1 MKQYIIG
8 SMLLSSILLASCS
21 LDETPRSKFSEK
33 EAFSTSKLVYVNS
46 VANVYSS
53 IGNGLYGSDG
63 GSVHTF
69 QEFSS
74 DASMIPGR
82 QGDWV
87 DGGAWQ
93 NIFLHNFESSVSKYN
108 DVWNNLYRV
117 IGLANSSIDRLNKYL
132 GEHPEYAEYVYELRA
147 LRAVYYYYV
156 MDLFGQ
162 VPLVVSS
169 EVSAN
174 EVNQSNR
181 SDVFKFVTSEL
192 AECIPHL
199 SDSKSQ
205 NEGEYYGRITKAV
218 AYMCMAKCAIN
229 APVYTI
235 DDTNPTS
242 YSAFVG
248 TDKSGKATASEEQG
262 KTVSEMGKNI
272 NITLDGETRNAW
284 ETAVYCADQIASLGY
299 RLQPSYADN
308 FIVANQNSVENI
320 WTRPNDCVNYKIDDY
335 NIVRTLHY
343 NHGGAIGYQ
352 GWNGA
357 CSSKQQMLV
366 YGYGTAN
373 PDPRLK
379 LNFYTDKDYMEET
392 GKAVEDGAVKGKDLE
407 YMPLAVK
414 VDFTATDDPHAMKC
428 AGARMKKYEFDKS
441 TTQQYSF
448 NNDLVIWRYADA
460 LLLKAEAEYRM
471 GNKAEA
477 LTIVNEVRGRVAA
490 TPRTELTLNDILNE
504 RMLELAWEGVRRQDQ
519 IRFCTFT
526 EPTADRFK
534 GVTHNASAGDYN
546 DDTQGY
552 TMVYPIPYAVL
563 NLNKKLHQNPG
574 YTK

>member
-235 DDTNPTS
+235 DDTTPTS

-262 KTVSEMGKNI
+262 NTVSEMGKNI
-272 NITLDGETRNAW
+272 TITLDGETRNAW

-320 WTRPNDCVNYKIDDY
+320 WTRPNDCVNYKIEDY

-392 GKAVEDGAVKGKDLE
+392 GKAVEDGATGKDLE

-471 GNKAEA
+471 GNKDEA
-477 LTIVNEVRGRVAA
+477 LTIVNEVRARVAA
-490 TPRTELTLNDILNE
+490 TPRTELTLNDILDE
-504 RMLELAWEGVRRQDQ
+504 RMLELAWEGVRRPDQ

>member
-21 LDETPRSKFSEK
+21 LDETPRSKFSEE
-33 EAFSTSKLVYVNS
+33 EAFSTPKLVYVNT

-87 DGGAWQ
+87 DGGTWQ

-169 EVSAN
+169 QVSAN

-235 DDTNPTS
+235 DDTTPTS

-262 KTVSEMGKNI
+262 KTVSEMGKKI

-284 ETAVYCADQIASLGY
+284 ETVAYCADQIASLGY

-320 WTRPNDCVNYKIDDY
+320 WTRPNDCVNYKIEDY

-392 GKAVEDGAVKGKDLE
+392 GKAVEDGATDKPLE

-414 VDFTATDDPHAMKC
+414 VDFTAADDPHAMKC

-477 LTIVNEVRGRVAA
+477 LTIVNEVRARVAA
-490 TPRTELTLNDILNE
+490 TPRTELTLNDILDE
-504 RMLELAWEGVRRQDQ
+504 RMLELAWEGVRRPDQ

-563 NLNKKLHQNPG
+563 SLNKKLDQNPG

>member
-392 GKAVEDGAVKGKDLE
+392 GKAVEDGATGKDLE

-414 VDFTATDDPHAMKC
+414 VDFTATDDPHA
-428 AGARMKKYEFDKS
+428 
-441 TTQQYSF
+441 
-448 NNDLVIWRYADA
+448 
-460 LLLKAEAEYRM
+460 
-471 GNKAEA
+471 
-477 LTIVNEVRGRVAA
+477 IVFRCQNEEV
-490 TPRTELTLNDILNE
+490 
-504 RMLELAWEGVRRQDQ
+504 
-519 IRFCTFT
+519 
-526 EPTADRFK
+526 
-534 GVTHNASAGDYN
+534 
-546 DDTQGY
+546 
-552 TMVYPIPYAVL
+552 
-563 NLNKKLHQNPG
+563 
-574 YTK
+574 

>member
-235 DDTNPTS
+235 DDTTPTS

-272 NITLDGETRNAW
+272 NITLDGKTRNAW
-284 ETAVYCADQIASLGY
+284 ETAAYCADQIASLGY

-320 WTRPNDCVNYKIDDY
+320 WTRPNDCVNYKIEDY

-392 GKAVEDGAVKGKDLE
+392 GKAVEDGATGKDLE

-414 VDFTATDDPHAMKC
+414 VDFSAEDDHHAMKC

-526 EPTADRFK
+526 EPTADRFQ

-563 NLNKKLHQNPG
+563 NLNKKLGQNPG

>member
-21 LDETPRSKFSEK
+21 LDETPRSKFSEE
-33 EAFSTSKLVYVNS
+33 EAFSTPKLVYVNT

-132 GEHPEYAEYVYELRA
+132 DEHPEYAEYVYELRA

-169 EVSAN
+169 QVNAN
-174 EVNQSNR
+174 EVAQSNR

-235 DDTNPTS
+235 DDTTPTS

-272 NITLDGETRNAW
+272 NITLDGKTRNAW
-284 ETAVYCADQIASLGY
+284 ETAAYCADQIASLGY

-320 WTRPNDCVNYKIDDY
+320 WTRPNDCVNYKIEDY

-392 GKAVEDGAVKGKDLE
+392 GKAVEDGATDKPLE

-414 VDFTATDDPHAMKC
+414 VDFTAADDPHAMKC
-428 AGARMKKYEFDKS
+428 SGARMKKYEFDKS

-490 TPRTELTLNDILNE
+490 TPRTELTLNDILDE

-563 NLNKKLHQNPG
+563 NLNKKLGQNPG

>member
-21 LDETPRSKFSEK
+21 LDETPRSKFSEE
-33 EAFSTSKLVYVNS
+33 EAFSTPKLVYVNT

-169 EVSAN
+169 QVSAN

-235 DDTNPTS
+235 DDTTPTS

-320 WTRPNDCVNYKIDDY
+320 WTRPNDCVNYKIEDY

-428 AGARMKKYEFDKS
+428 SGARMKKYEFDKS

-490 TPRTELTLNDILNE
+490 TPRTELTLNDILDE

-563 NLNKKLHQNPG
+563 NLNKKLDQNPG

>member
-21 LDETPRSKFSEK
+21 LEETPRSKFSEQ
-33 EAFSTSKLVYVNS
+33 EAFSTPKLVYVNT

-82 QGDWV
+82 QGDWL

-132 GEHPEYAEYVYELRA
+132 GEHPEYADYVYELRA
-147 LRAVYYYYV
+147 LRAIYYYYV

-169 EVSAN
+169 EVNAN
-174 EVNQSNR
+174 EVAQSNR

-199 SDSKSQ
+199 SGQKSQ

-235 DDTNPTS
+235 DDTTPTC
-242 YSAFVG
+242 YCAFVG

-262 KTVSEMGKNI
+262 KTISEMGKKI

-284 ETAVYCADQIASLGY
+284 ETAAYCADQIASLGY

-320 WTRPNDCVNYKIDDY
+320 WTRPNDCVNYKIEDY

-357 CSSKQQMLV
+357 CSSKQQMQV
-366 YGYGTAN
+366 YGYETAN

-392 GKAVEDGAVKGKDLE
+392 GKAVEDGATGKDLE

-414 VDFTATDDPHAMKC
+414 VDFSADDDPHAMKC

-460 LLLKAEAEYRM
+460 LLLKAEAAYRM

-477 LTIVNEVRGRVAA
+477 LTIVNEIRARVAA
-490 TPRTELTLNDILNE
+490 TPRTELTLNDILDE
-504 RMLELAWEGVRRQDQ
+504 RMLELAWEGVRRPDQ

-526 EPTADRFK
+526 EPTVDRFN

-552 TMVYPIPYAVL
+552 TIVYPIPYAVL
-563 NLNKKLHQNPG
+563 NLNKNLKQNPG

>member
-21 LDETPRSKFSEK
+21 LDETPRSKFSEE
-33 EAFSTSKLVYVNS
+33 EAFSTPKLVYVNT

-93 NIFLHNFESSVSKYN
+93 NIFLHNFGSSVSKYN

-235 DDTNPTS
+235 DDTTPTS

-272 NITLDGETRNAW
+272 NITLDGKTRNAW
-284 ETAVYCADQIASLGY
+284 KTAVYCADQIASLGY

-320 WTRPNDCVNYKIDDY
+320 WTRPNDCVNYKIEDY

-343 NHGGAIGYQ
+343 NHGGAIGYE

-366 YGYGTAN
+366 YDYGTDN

-392 GKAVEDGAVKGKDLE
+392 GKAVEDGATGKDLE
-407 YMPLAVK
+407 YMPMAVK
-414 VDFTATDDPHAMKC
+414 VDFSAADDPHAMKC

-441 TTQQYSF
+441 ATQQYSF
-448 NNDLVIWRYADA
+448 NNDLVIWRYADV

-477 LTIVNEVRGRVAA
+477 LTIVNEVRARVAA

-504 RMLELAWEGVRRQDQ
+504 RMLELAWEGVRRPDQ

-563 NLNKKLHQNPG
+563 NLNKKLNQNPG

>member
-21 LDETPRSKFSEK
+21 LDETPRSKFSEE
-33 EAFSTSKLVYVNS
+33 EAFSTPKLVYVNT

-82 QGDWV
+82 QGDWL

-174 EVNQSNR
+174 EVDQSNR

-235 DDTNPTS
+235 DDTTPTS

-272 NITLDGETRNAW
+272 NITLDGKTRNAW
-284 ETAVYCADQIASLGY
+284 ETAAYCADQIASLGY

-320 WTRPNDCVNYKIDDY
+320 WTRPNDCVNYKIEDY

-392 GKAVEDGAVKGKDLE
+392 GKAVEDGATGKDLE

-414 VDFTATDDPHAMKC
+414 VDFSAADDPHAMKC

-490 TPRTELTLNDILNE
+490 TPRTELTLNDILDE

-526 EPTADRFK
+526 EPTADRFN

-563 NLNKKLHQNPG
+563 NLNKKLGQNPG

>member
-21 LDETPRSKFSEK
+21 LDETPRSKFSEE
-33 EAFSTSKLVYVNS
+33 EAFSTPKLVYVNT

-132 GEHPEYAEYVYELRA
+132 GEHPEYADYVYELRA

-174 EVNQSNR
+174 EVEQSNR

-235 DDTNPTS
+235 DDTTPTS

-248 TDKSGKATASEEQG
+248 IDKNGKATASEEQG
-262 KTVSEMGKNI
+262 NAISEMGKKI

-284 ETAVYCADQIASLGY
+284 ETAAYCADQIASLGY

-320 WTRPNDCVNYKIDDY
+320 WTRPNDCVNYKIEDY

-392 GKAVEDGAVKGKDLE
+392 GKAVEDGATDKPLE

-414 VDFTATDDPHAMKC
+414 VDFSAADDPHAMKC

-477 LTIVNEVRGRVAA
+477 LTIVNEVRARVAA
-490 TPRTELTLNDILNE
+490 TPRTELTLNDILDE
-504 RMLELAWEGVRRQDQ
+504 RMLELAWEGVRRPDQ

-563 NLNKKLHQNPG
+563 NLNKKLDQNPG

>member
-21 LDETPRSKFSEK
+21 LDETPRSKFSEE
-33 EAFSTSKLVYVNS
+33 EAFSTPKLVYVNT

-132 GEHPEYAEYVYELRA
+132 GEHPEYAGYVYELRA

-169 EVSAN
+169 QVSAN
-174 EVNQSNR
+174 EVAQSNR

-235 DDTNPTS
+235 DDTTPTS

-272 NITLDGETRNAW
+272 NITLDGKTRNAW
-284 ETAVYCADQIASLGY
+284 ETAAYCADQIASLGY

-392 GKAVEDGAVKGKDLE
+392 GKAVEDGATDKPLE

-414 VDFTATDDPHAMKC
+414 VDFTAADDPHAMKC
-428 AGARMKKYEFDKS
+428 SGARMKKYEFDKS

-490 TPRTELTLNDILNE
+490 TPRTELTLNDILDE

-563 NLNKKLHQNPG
+563 NLNKKLGQNPG

>member
-21 LDETPRSKFSEK
+21 LDETPRSKFSEE
-33 EAFSTSKLVYVNS
+33 EAFSTPKLVYVNT

-169 EVSAN
+169 AVSAN
-174 EVNQSNR
+174 DVEQSNR

-235 DDTNPTS
+235 DDTTPTS

-272 NITLDGETRNAW
+272 NITLDGKTRNAW
-284 ETAVYCADQIASLGY
+284 KTAVYCADQIASLGY

-320 WTRPNDCVNYKIDDY
+320 WTRPNDCVNYKIEDY

-343 NHGGAIGYQ
+343 NHGGAIGYE

-366 YGYGTAN
+366 YDYGTDN

-392 GKAVEDGAVKGKDLE
+392 GKAVEDGATGKDLE
-407 YMPLAVK
+407 YMPMAVK
-414 VDFTATDDPHAMKC
+414 VDFSAADDPHAMKC

-441 TTQQYSF
+441 ATQQYSF

-477 LTIVNEVRGRVAA
+477 LTIVNEVRGRVAV
-490 TPRTELTLNDILNE
+490 TPRTELTLNDILDE

-563 NLNKKLHQNPG
+563 NLNKKLDQNPG

>member
-21 LDETPRSKFSEK
+21 LDETPRSKFSEE
-33 EAFSTSKLVYVNS
+33 EAFSTPKLVYVNT

-132 GEHPEYAEYVYELRA
+132 GEHPEYADYVYELRA

-174 EVNQSNR
+174 EVEQSNR

-235 DDTNPTS
+235 DDTTPTS

-262 KTVSEMGKNI
+262 KTVSEMGKKI
-272 NITLDGETRNAW
+272 NITLDGKTRNAW
-284 ETAVYCADQIASLGY
+284 ETAAYCADQIASLGY

-320 WTRPNDCVNYKIDDY
+320 WTRPNDCVNYKIEDY

-392 GKAVEDGAVKGKDLE
+392 GKAVEDGATDKPLE

-414 VDFTATDDPHAMKC
+414 VDFSAADDPHAMKC

-477 LTIVNEVRGRVAA
+477 LTIVNEVRARVAA
-490 TPRTELTLNDILNE
+490 TPRTELTLNDILDE

-563 NLNKKLHQNPG
+563 NLNKKLDQNPG

>member
-8 SMLLSSILLASCS
+8 SMLLSSVLLAGCS
-21 LDETPRSKFSEK
+21 LDENPRSKFSEE
-33 EAFSTSKLVYVNS
+33 EAFSTPKLVYVNT

-169 EVSAN
+169 QVSAN
-174 EVNQSNR
+174 EVAQSNR

-235 DDTNPTS
+235 DDTTPTS

-272 NITLDGETRNAW
+272 NITLDGKTRNAW
-284 ETAVYCADQIASLGY
+284 ETAAYCADQIASLGY

-320 WTRPNDCVNYKIDDY
+320 WTRPNDCVNYKIEDY

-392 GKAVEDGAVKGKDLE
+392 GKAVEDGATDKPLE

-414 VDFTATDDPHAMKC
+414 VDFTAADDPHAMKC
-428 AGARMKKYEFDKS
+428 SGARMKKYEFDKS

-477 LTIVNEVRGRVAA
+477 LTIVNEVRARVAA
-490 TPRTELTLNDILNE
+490 TPRTELTLNDILDE

-563 NLNKKLHQNPG
+563 NLNKKLGQNPG

>member
-21 LDETPRSKFSEK
+21 LDETPRSKFSEE
-33 EAFSTSKLVYVNS
+33 EAFSTPKLVYVNT

-132 GEHPEYAEYVYELRA
+132 GEHPEYADYVYELRA

-174 EVNQSNR
+174 EVEQSNR

-235 DDTNPTS
+235 DDTTPTS

-262 KTVSEMGKNI
+262 KTVSEMGKKI
-272 NITLDGETRNAW
+272 NITLDGKTRNAW
-284 ETAVYCADQIASLGY
+284 ETAAYCADQIASLGY

-320 WTRPNDCVNYKIDDY
+320 WTRPNDCVNYKIEDY

-392 GKAVEDGAVKGKDLE
+392 GKAVEDGATDKPLE

-414 VDFTATDDPHAMKC
+414 VDFSAADDPHAMKC

-477 LTIVNEVRGRVAA
+477 LTIVNEVRARVAA
-490 TPRTELTLNDILNE
+490 TPRTELTLNDILDE
-504 RMLELAWEGVRRQDQ
+504 RMLELAWEGVRRPDQ

-563 NLNKKLHQNPG
+563 NLNKKLDQNPG

>member
-21 LDETPRSKFSEK
+21 LDETPRSKFSEE
-33 EAFSTSKLVYVNS
+33 EAFSTPKLVYVNT

-132 GEHPEYAEYVYELRA
+132 DEHPEYAEYVYELRA

-169 EVSAN
+169 QVSAN
-174 EVNQSNR
+174 EVAQSNR

-235 DDTNPTS
+235 DDTTPTS

-272 NITLDGETRNAW
+272 NITLDGKTRNAW
-284 ETAVYCADQIASLGY
+284 ETAAYCADQIASLGY

-320 WTRPNDCVNYKIDDY
+320 WTRPNDCVNYKIEDY

-392 GKAVEDGAVKGKDLE
+392 GKAVEDGATDKPLE

-414 VDFTATDDPHAMKC
+414 VDFTAADDPHAMKC
-428 AGARMKKYEFDKS
+428 SGARMKKYEFDKS

-490 TPRTELTLNDILNE
+490 TPRTELTLNDILDE
-504 RMLELAWEGVRRQDQ
+504 RMLELAWEGVRRPDQ

-563 NLNKKLHQNPG
+563 NLNKKLGQNPG

>member
-21 LDETPRSKFSEK
+21 LDENPRSKFSEA
-33 EAFSTSKLVYVNS
+33 EAFSTPKLVYVNT

-132 GEHPEYAEYVYELRA
+132 DEHPEYANYVYELRA
-147 LRAVYYYYV
+147 LRAIYYYYV

-169 EVSAN
+169 EINAN

-181 SDVFKFVTSEL
+181 SDVFKFVTTEL
-192 AECIPHL
+192 AECISHL

-235 DDTNPTS
+235 DDTTPTS

-262 KTVSEMGKNI
+262 KTVSEMGKKI

-284 ETAVYCADQIASLGY
+284 ETAA
-299 RLQPSYADN
+299 
-308 FIVANQNSVENI
+308 
-320 WTRPNDCVNYKIDDY
+320 
-335 NIVRTLHY
+335 
-343 NHGGAIGYQ
+343 
-352 GWNGA
+352 
-357 CSSKQQMLV
+357 
-366 YGYGTAN
+366 
-373 PDPRLK
+373 
-379 LNFYTDKDYMEET
+379 
-392 GKAVEDGAVKGKDLE
+392 
-407 YMPLAVK
+407 
-414 VDFTATDDPHAMKC
+414 
-428 AGARMKKYEFDKS
+428 
-441 TTQQYSF
+441 YSF
-448 NNDLVIWRYADA
+448 I
-460 LLLKAEAEYRM
+460 
-471 GNKAEA
+471 
-477 LTIVNEVRGRVAA
+477 
-490 TPRTELTLNDILNE
+490 DIT
-504 RMLELAWEGVRRQDQ
+504 G
-519 IRFCTFT
+519 
-526 EPTADRFK
+526 
-534 GVTHNASAGDYN
+534 
-546 DDTQGY
+546 
-552 TMVYPIPYAVL
+552 
-563 NLNKKLHQNPG
+563 
-574 YTK
+574 

>member
-21 LDETPRSKFSEK
+21 LDETPRSKFSEE
-33 EAFSTSKLVYVNS
+33 EAFSTPKLVYVNT

-132 GEHPEYAEYVYELRA
+132 GEHPEYADYVYELRA

-174 EVNQSNR
+174 EVEQSNR

-235 DDTNPTS
+235 DDTTPTS

-248 TDKSGKATASEEQG
+248 TDKSGKATVSEEQG

-320 WTRPNDCVNYKIDDY
+320 WTRPNDCVNYKIEDY

-392 GKAVEDGAVKGKDLE
+392 GKAVEDGATDKPLE

-414 VDFTATDDPHAMKC
+414 VDFSAADDPHAMKC

-477 LTIVNEVRGRVAA
+477 LTIVNEVRARVAA
-490 TPRTELTLNDILNE
+490 TPRTELTLNDILDE

-563 NLNKKLHQNPG
+563 NLNKKLDQNPG

>member
-21 LDETPRSKFSEK
+21 LDETPRSKFSEE
-33 EAFSTSKLVYVNS
+33 EAFSTSKLVYVNT

-74 DASMIPGR
+74 DASIIPGR

-132 GEHPEYAEYVYELRA
+132 GEHPEYADYVYELRA

-235 DDTNPTS
+235 DDTAPTS
-242 YSAFVG
+242 YNAFVG

-320 WTRPNDCVNYKIDDY
+320 WTRPNDCVNYKIEDY

-392 GKAVEDGAVKGKDLE
+392 GKAVEDGATDKPLE

-414 VDFTATDDPHAMKC
+414 VDFSAADDPHAMKC
-428 AGARMKKYEFDKS
+428 SGARMKKYEFDKS

-477 LTIVNEVRGRVAA
+477 LTIVNEVRARVAA
-490 TPRTELTLNDILNE
+490 TPRTELTLNDILDE

-563 NLNKKLHQNPG
+563 NLNKKLGQNPG

>member
-21 LDETPRSKFSEK
+21 LDETPRSKFSEE
-33 EAFSTSKLVYVNS
+33 EAFSTPKLVYVNT

-174 EVNQSNR
+174 EVEQSNR

-235 DDTNPTS
+235 DDTTPTS

-248 TDKSGKATASEEQG
+248 TDKSGKATVSEEQG

-320 WTRPNDCVNYKIDDY
+320 WTRPNDCVNYKIEDY

-392 GKAVEDGAVKGKDLE
+392 GKAVEDGATDKPLE

-414 VDFTATDDPHAMKC
+414 VDFSAADDPHAMKC

-477 LTIVNEVRGRVAA
+477 LTIVNEVRARVAA
-490 TPRTELTLNDILNE
+490 TPRTELTLNDILDE
-504 RMLELAWEGVRRQDQ
+504 RMLELAWEGVRRPDQ

-563 NLNKKLHQNPG
+563 NLNKKLDQNPG

>member
-21 LDETPRSKFSEK
+21 LDETPRSKFSEE
-33 EAFSTSKLVYVNS
+33 EAFSTPKLVYVNT

-169 EVSAN
+169 QVSAN
-174 EVNQSNR
+174 EVEQSNR

-235 DDTNPTS
+235 DDTTPTS

-284 ETAVYCADQIASLGY
+284 ETAAYCADQIASLGY

-320 WTRPNDCVNYKIDDY
+320 WTRPNDCVNYKIEDY

-392 GKAVEDGAVKGKDLE
+392 GKAVEDGATDKPLE

-471 GNKAEA
+471 GNKADA
-477 LTIVNEVRGRVAA
+477 LTIVNEVRSRAAA

-534 GVTHNASAGDYN
+534 GVPHNASAGDYN

-563 NLNKKLHQNPG
+563 NLNKKLNQNPG

>member
-21 LDETPRSKFSEK
+21 LDETPRSKFSEE
-33 EAFSTSKLVYVNS
+33 EAFSTPKLVYVNT

-169 EVSAN
+169 QVSAN
-174 EVNQSNR
+174 EVAQSNR

-235 DDTNPTS
+235 DDTTPTS

-272 NITLDGETRNAW
+272 NITLDGKTRNAW
-284 ETAVYCADQIASLGY
+284 ETAAYCADQIASLGY

-320 WTRPNDCVNYKIDDY
+320 WTRPNDCVNYKIEDY

-366 YGYGTAN
+366 YGYGTDN

-392 GKAVEDGAVKGKDLE
+392 GKAVEDGATGKDLE

-414 VDFTATDDPHAMKC
+414 VDFTAADDPHAMKC
-428 AGARMKKYEFDKS
+428 SGARMKKYEFDKS

-504 RMLELAWEGVRRQDQ
+504 RMLELAWEGVRRPDQ

-563 NLNKKLHQNPG
+563 NLNKKLDQNPG

>member
-21 LDETPRSKFSEK
+21 LDETPRSKFSEE
-33 EAFSTSKLVYVNS
+33 EAFSTPKLVYVNT

-87 DGGAWQ
+87 DGGTWQ

-169 EVSAN
+169 QVSAN

-235 DDTNPTS
+235 DDTTPTC

-248 TDKSGKATASEEQG
+248 TDKSGEATASEEQG
-262 KTVSEMGKNI
+262 NAISEMGKKI

-284 ETAVYCADQIASLGY
+284 ETAAYCADQIASLGY

-320 WTRPNDCVNYKIDDY
+320 WTRPNDCVNYKIEDY

-392 GKAVEDGAVKGKDLE
+392 GKAVEDGATDKPLE

-414 VDFTATDDPHAMKC
+414 VDFTAADDPHAMKC
-428 AGARMKKYEFDKS
+428 SGARMKKYEFDKS

-563 NLNKKLHQNPG
+563 NLNKKLGQNPG
-574 YTK
+574 YIK

>member
-21 LDETPRSKFSEK
+21 LDETPRSKFSEE
-33 EAFSTSKLVYVNS
+33 EAFSTPKLVYVNT

-169 EVSAN
+169 QVSAN

-235 DDTNPTS
+235 DDTTPTS

-320 WTRPNDCVNYKIDDY
+320 WTRPNDCVNYKIEDY

-392 GKAVEDGAVKGKDLE
+392 GKAVEDGATDKPLE

-414 VDFTATDDPHAMKC
+414 VDFSAADDPHAMKC

-477 LTIVNEVRGRVAA
+477 LTIVNEVRARVAA
-490 TPRTELTLNDILNE
+490 TPRTELTLNDILDE
-504 RMLELAWEGVRRQDQ
+504 RMLELAWEGVRRPDQ

-563 NLNKKLHQNPG
+563 NLNKKLNQNPG

>member
-21 LDETPRSKFSEK
+21 LDETPRSKFSEE
-33 EAFSTSKLVYVNS
+33 EAFSTPKLVYVNT

-132 GEHPEYAEYVYELRA
+132 GEHPEYADYVYELRA

-174 EVNQSNR
+174 EVEQSNR

-235 DDTNPTS
+235 DDTTPTS

-248 TDKSGKATASEEQG
+248 IDKSGKATASEEQG
-262 KTVSEMGKNI
+262 NAISEMGKKI

-284 ETAVYCADQIASLGY
+284 ETAAYCADQIASLGY

-320 WTRPNDCVNYKIDDY
+320 WTRPNDCVNYKIEDY

-392 GKAVEDGAVKGKDLE
+392 GKAVEDGATDKPLE

-414 VDFTATDDPHAMKC
+414 VDFSAADDPHAMKC

-448 NNDLVIWRYADA
+448 NNDLVIWRYTDA

-477 LTIVNEVRGRVAA
+477 LTIVNEVRARVAA
-490 TPRTELTLNDILNE
+490 TPRTELTLNDILDE

-563 NLNKKLHQNPG
+563 NLNKKLDQNPG

>member
-21 LDETPRSKFSEK
+21 LDETPRSKFSEE
-33 EAFSTSKLVYVNS
+33 EAFSTPKLVYVNT

-132 GEHPEYAEYVYELRA
+132 GEHPEYADYVYELRA

-174 EVNQSNR
+174 EVEQSNR

-235 DDTNPTS
+235 DDTTPTS

-272 NITLDGETRNAW
+272 NIILDGETRNAW

-320 WTRPNDCVNYKIDDY
+320 WTRPNDCVNYKIEDY
-335 NIVRTLHY
+335 NIVRTLHC

-392 GKAVEDGAVKGKDLE
+392 GKAVEDGATDKPLE

-414 VDFTATDDPHAMKC
+414 VDFSAADDPHAMKC
-428 AGARMKKYEFDKS
+428 SGARMKKYEFDKS

-477 LTIVNEVRGRVAA
+477 LTIVNEVRARVAA
-490 TPRTELTLNDILNE
+490 TPRTELTLNDILDE
-504 RMLELAWEGVRRQDQ
+504 RMLELAWEGVRRPDQ

-563 NLNKKLHQNPG
+563 NLNKKLDQNPG

>member
-21 LDETPRSKFSEK
+21 LDETPRSKFSEE
-33 EAFSTSKLVYVNS
+33 EAFSTPKLVYVNT

-132 GEHPEYAEYVYELRA
+132 GEHPEYADYVYELRA

-174 EVNQSNR
+174 EVEQSNR

-235 DDTNPTS
+235 DDTAPTS
-242 YSAFVG
+242 YCAFVG

-272 NITLDGETRNAW
+272 NITLDGKTRNAW
-284 ETAVYCADQIASLGY
+284 ETAAYCTDQIASLGY

-320 WTRPNDCVNYKIDDY
+320 WTRPNDCVNYKIEDY

-392 GKAVEDGAVKGKDLE
+392 GKPVEDGATDKPLE
-407 YMPLAVK
+407 YMPMAVK
-414 VDFTATDDPHAMKC
+414 VDFSASDDPHAMKC
-428 AGARMKKYEFDKS
+428 SGARMKKYEFDKS

-471 GNKAEA
+471 GNKTDA
-477 LTIVNEVRGRVAA
+477 LTIVNEVRARVAA

-504 RMLELAWEGVRRQDQ
+504 RMLELAWEGVRRPDQ

-563 NLNKKLHQNPG
+563 NLNKKLGQNPG

>member
-21 LDETPRSKFSEK
+21 LDETPRSKFSEE
-33 EAFSTSKLVYVNS
+33 EAFSTPKLVYVNT

-147 LRAVYYYYV
+147 LRAGYYYYV

-169 EVSAN
+169 QVSAN
-174 EVNQSNR
+174 EVEQSNR

-235 DDTNPTS
+235 DDTTPTS

-284 ETAVYCADQIASLGY
+284 ETAAYCADQIASLGY

-320 WTRPNDCVNYKIDDY
+320 WTRPNDCVNYKIEDY

-392 GKAVEDGAVKGKDLE
+392 GKAVEDGATDKPLE

-471 GNKAEA
+471 GNKADA
-477 LTIVNEVRGRVAA
+477 LTIVNEVRSRAAA

-563 NLNKKLHQNPG
+563 NLNKKLNQNPG

>member
-21 LDETPRSKFSEK
+21 LDETPRSKFSEE
-33 EAFSTSKLVYVNS
+33 EAFSTPKLVYVNT

-132 GEHPEYAEYVYELRA
+132 DEHPEYAEYVYELRA

-169 EVSAN
+169 QVSAN
-174 EVNQSNR
+174 EVAQSNR

-235 DDTNPTS
+235 DDTTPTS

-262 KTVSEMGKNI
+262 KTVSEMGNKI
-272 NITLDGETRNAW
+272 NITLDGKTRNAW
-284 ETAVYCADQIASLGY
+284 ETAAYCADQIASLGY

-320 WTRPNDCVNYKIDDY
+320 WTRPNDCVNYKIEDY

-357 CSSKQQMLV
+357 CSSKQQMQV

-392 GKAVEDGAVKGKDLE
+392 GKAVEDGATGKDLE

-414 VDFTATDDPHAMKC
+414 VDFSAEDDPHAMKC

-490 TPRTELTLNDILNE
+490 TPRTELTLNDILDE

-563 NLNKKLHQNPG
+563 NLNKKLGQNPG

>member
-21 LDETPRSKFSEK
+21 LDETPRSKFSEE
-33 EAFSTSKLVYVNS
+33 EAFSTPKLVYVNT

-235 DDTNPTS
+235 DDTTPTS

-262 KTVSEMGKNI
+262 KTVSEMGNKI
-272 NITLDGETRNAW
+272 NITLDGKTRNAW
-284 ETAVYCADQIASLGY
+284 ETAAYCADQIASLGY

-392 GKAVEDGAVKGKDLE
+392 GKAVEDGATDKPLE

-414 VDFTATDDPHAMKC
+414 VDFTADDDPHAMKC
-428 AGARMKKYEFDKS
+428 SGARMKKYEFDKS

-477 LTIVNEVRGRVAA
+477 LAIVNEVRSRVAA
-490 TPRTELTLNDILNE
+490 TPRTELTLNDILDE

>member
-21 LDETPRSKFSEK
+21 LDETPRSKFSEE
-33 EAFSTSKLVYVNS
+33 EAFSTPKLVYVNT

-132 GEHPEYAEYVYELRA
+132 GEHPEYADYVYELRA

-174 EVNQSNR
+174 EVEQSNR

-235 DDTNPTS
+235 DDTTPTS

-262 KTVSEMGKNI
+262 KNVSEMGKKI

-284 ETAVYCADQIASLGY
+284 ETAAYCADQIASLGY

-320 WTRPNDCVNYKIDDY
+320 WTRPNDCVNYKIEDY

-392 GKAVEDGAVKGKDLE
+392 GKAVEDGATDKPLE

-414 VDFTATDDPHAMKC
+414 VDFSAADDPHAMKC

-477 LTIVNEVRGRVAA
+477 LTIVNEVRARVAA
-490 TPRTELTLNDILNE
+490 TPRTELTLNDILDE
-504 RMLELAWEGVRRQDQ
+504 RMLELAWEGVRRPDQ

-563 NLNKKLHQNPG
+563 NLNKKLDQNPG

>member
-21 LDETPRSKFSEK
+21 LDETPRSKFSEE
-33 EAFSTSKLVYVNS
+33 EAFSTPKLVYVNT

-132 GEHPEYAEYVYELRA
+132 GEHPEYADYVYELRA

-174 EVNQSNR
+174 EVEQSNR

-235 DDTNPTS
+235 DDTTPTS

-272 NITLDGETRNAW
+272 NITLDGKTRNAW

-320 WTRPNDCVNYKIDDY
+320 WTRPNDCVNYKIEDY

-343 NHGGAIGYQ
+343 NHGGAIGYE

-366 YGYGTAN
+366 YDYGTDN

-392 GKAVEDGAVKGKDLE
+392 GKAVEDGATGKDLE
-407 YMPLAVK
+407 YMPMAVK
-414 VDFTATDDPHAMKC
+414 VDFSAADDPHAMKC

-441 TTQQYSF
+441 ATQQYSF
-448 NNDLVIWRYADA
+448 NNDLVIWRYADV

-477 LTIVNEVRGRVAA
+477 LTIVNEVRARVAA

-563 NLNKKLHQNPG
+563 NLNKKLNQNPG

>member
-235 DDTNPTS
+235 DDTTPTS

-262 KTVSEMGKNI
+262 NTVSEMGKNI
-272 NITLDGETRNAW
+272 TITLDGETRNAW

-299 RLQPSYADN
+299 RRQPSYADN

-392 GKAVEDGAVKGKDLE
+392 GKAVEDGATGKDLE

-471 GNKAEA
+471 GKKAEA

-490 TPRTELTLNDILNE
+490 TPRTELTLNDILDE

>member
-21 LDETPRSKFSEK
+21 LEETPRSKFSEE
-33 EAFSTSKLVYVNS
+33 EAFSTPKLVYVNT

-132 GEHPEYAEYVYELRA
+132 GEHPEYADYVYELRA

-174 EVNQSNR
+174 EVEQSNR

-235 DDTNPTS
+235 DDTTPTS

-284 ETAVYCADQIASLGY
+284 ETAAYCADQIASLGY

-320 WTRPNDCVNYKIDDY
+320 WTRPNDCVNYKIEDY

-392 GKAVEDGAVKGKDLE
+392 GKAVEDGATDKPLE

-414 VDFTATDDPHAMKC
+414 VDFSAADDPHAMKC

-477 LTIVNEVRGRVAA
+477 LTIVNEVRARVAA
-490 TPRTELTLNDILNE
+490 TPRTELTLNDILDE
-504 RMLELAWEGVRRQDQ
+504 RMLELAWEGVRRPDQ

-563 NLNKKLHQNPG
+563 NLNKKLDQNPG

>member
-21 LDETPRSKFSEK
+21 LDETPRSKFSEE
-33 EAFSTSKLVYVNS
+33 EAFSTPKLVYVNT

-132 GEHPEYAEYVYELRA
+132 GEHPEYADYVYELRA

-169 EVSAN
+169 QVSAN

-235 DDTNPTS
+235 DDTTPTS

-262 KTVSEMGKNI
+262 NTISEMGKKI

-284 ETAVYCADQIASLGY
+284 ETAAYCADQIASLGY

-320 WTRPNDCVNYKIDDY
+320 WTRPNDCVNYKIEDY

-357 CSSKQQMLV
+357 CSSKQQMQV

-392 GKAVEDGAVKGKDLE
+392 GKAVEDGATGKDLE

-414 VDFTATDDPHAMKC
+414 VDFSAEDDPHAMKC

-477 LTIVNEVRGRVAA
+477 LTIVNEVRARVAA
-490 TPRTELTLNDILNE
+490 TPRTELTLNDILDE
-504 RMLELAWEGVRRQDQ
+504 RMLELAWEGVRRPDQ

-526 EPTADRFK
+526 EPTVDRFN

-563 NLNKKLHQNPG
+563 NLNKNLKQNPG

>member
-21 LDETPRSKFSEK
+21 LDETPRSKFSEE
-33 EAFSTSKLVYVNS
+33 EAFSTPKLVYVNT

-132 GEHPEYAEYVYELRA
+132 DEHPEYAEYVYELRA

-169 EVSAN
+169 QVSAN
-174 EVNQSNR
+174 EVAQSNR

-235 DDTNPTS
+235 DDTTPTS

-272 NITLDGETRNAW
+272 NITLDGKTRNAW
-284 ETAVYCADQIASLGY
+284 ETAAYCADQIASLGY

-320 WTRPNDCVNYKIDDY
+320 WTRPNDCVNYKIEDY

-392 GKAVEDGAVKGKDLE
+392 GKAVEDGATDKPLE

-414 VDFTATDDPHAMKC
+414 VDFTAADDPHAMKC
-428 AGARMKKYEFDKS
+428 SGARMKKYEFDKS

-490 TPRTELTLNDILNE
+490 TPRTELTLNDILDE

-563 NLNKKLHQNPG
+563 NLNKKPDQNPG

>member
-21 LDETPRSKFSEK
+21 LDETPRSKFSEE
-33 EAFSTSKLVYVNS
+33 EAFSTPKLVYVNT

-132 GEHPEYAEYVYELRA
+132 GEHPEYADYVYELRA

-174 EVNQSNR
+174 EVEQSNR

-235 DDTNPTS
+235 DDTAPTS
-242 YSAFVG
+242 YCAFVG

-320 WTRPNDCVNYKIDDY
+320 WTRPNDCVNYKIEDY

-392 GKAVEDGAVKGKDLE
+392 GKAVEDGATDKPLE

-414 VDFTATDDPHAMKC
+414 VDFSAADDPHAMKC
-428 AGARMKKYEFDKS
+428 SGARMKKYEFDKS

-490 TPRTELTLNDILNE
+490 TPRTELTLNDILDE

-563 NLNKKLHQNPG
+563 NLNKKLDQNPG

>member
-21 LDETPRSKFSEK
+21 LEETPRSKFSEQ
-33 EAFSTSKLVYVNS
+33 EAFSTPKLTYVNT

-132 GEHPEYAEYVYELRA
+132 GEHPEYADYVYELRA

-235 DDTNPTS
+235 DDTTPTS

-272 NITLDGETRNAW
+272 NITLDGKTRNAW
-284 ETAVYCADQIASLGY
+284 ETAAYCADQIASLGY

-320 WTRPNDCVNYKIDDY
+320 WTRPNDCVNYKIEDY

-366 YGYGTAN
+366 YGYGTDN

-392 GKAVEDGAVKGKDLE
+392 GKAVEDGATGKDLE
-407 YMPLAVK
+407 YMPMAVK
-414 VDFTATDDPHAMKC
+414 VHFSAADDPHAMKC

-460 LLLKAEAEYRM
+460 LLMKAEAEYRM

-490 TPRTELTLNDILNE
+490 TPRTELTLNDILDE

-563 NLNKKLHQNPG
+563 NLNKKLDQNPG